1 VFFDRSLDCVERDG
15 TDDEKGH
22 RGRKLE
28 IRGQRR
34 ANEAKHE

>member
-22 RGRKLE
+22 RGQSR
-28 IRGQRR
+28 QM
-34 ANEAKHE
+34 AKHE